1 MTSLSV
7 QGNPLQDVDDIK
19 KEVLIVMR
27 HLTRINDE
35 DVTKEELQI
44 AEDTLNER
52 RE

>member
-1 MTSLSV
+1 
-7 QGNPLQDVDDIK
+7 
-19 KEVLIVMR
+19 MR